1 MRVTFV
7 ALGWEQL
14 GVSLLSAIAKQH
26 GHQVDL
32 AFSAALFNDRYN
44 LSIPALASYFDDRKD
59 VLSAIKRQ
67 NPDVLA
73 FSALTGTYQW
83 MLDIAREVKRTRPD
97 VKVIFGGVHASAV
110 PERVLAQPQVDYVCV
125 GEADVAFPL
134 ILKAIEQGAPAAP
147 IVNTRYKLSNGE
159 VVRGPQTGFV
169 QDLDSLPIFDKSL
182 WEDHIC
188 VDDWY
193 LTMAS
198 RGCPYRCTFCFNNF
212 FARLP
217 EQKAGKYVRQR
228 SVGHMMREL
237 RLAKR
242 RYKLRFLEFEDDVF
256 TVDKKW
262 LKEFLF
268 CYKRE
273 IGVPFQ
279 CLTHP
284 KYMDD
289 EIARW
294 LAQAGCRYV
303 QMGIQSMDE
312 EYKYATIKRYEK
324 NEDVERAMEAMRK
337 YNIRVKVDHMFG
349 LPGEPLEAQEA
360 AHKLYVKYPPYRIQ
374 TFWTNFLPGTHMVA
388 QAKTMGLITDEEI
401 ERLNDGTDFDFYR
414 RSTKAGDPQKVKFYK
429 AYEVFFKLFPVLP
442 QFVRQRMHPKI
453 FLRWPAWLCSLT
465 SFMADA
471 LIGLVSRN
479 PDHITY
485 AKHYL
490 YHVRRSVLGRM
501 GWKIPAPTRLRKD
514 NIAAPGAGV
523 TDEKS
528 TGICVPE
535 DVLVQTR

>member
-360 AHKLYVKYPPYRIQ
+360 ARKFYVQYPPYRIQ
-374 TFWTNFLPGTHMVA
+374 TFWTNFLPGTQMVH
-388 QAKTMGLITDEEI
+388 QALEMGLINGQDM
-401 ERLNDGTDFDFYR
+401 ERLNEGSGFDFYR
-414 RSTKAGDPQKVKFYK
+414 SSSCAHDPEKMRLYK
-429 AYEVFFKLFPVLP
+429 AYEALFKLIPILP
-442 QFVRQRMHPKI
+442 G
-453 FLRWPAWLCSLT
+453 FLRRRLHPRLFKKIPPRVCSLI
-465 SFMADA
+465 SFVSDVF
-471 LIGLVSRN
+471 IGLLKRN
-479 PDHITY
+479 PDHFVY
-485 AKHYL
+485 AKHNL
-490 YHVRRSVLGRM
+490 YHLYRFIARKLGF
-501 GWKIPAPTRLRKD
+501 KVAPATIPCRCNKD
-514 NIAAPGAGV
+514 KEYYPKEDDPCASHLSLSAGNN
-523 TDEKS
+523 
-528 TGICVPE
+528 
-535 DVLVQTR
+535 